1 MKKIILLSL
10 ILIYTLFQNNTY
22 CQNNTS
28 KIYFGQIDQE
38 ETSRILIDEKIDFS
52 DYGEYFSSEYSGK
65 LINKYAPYNSD
76 SYIFYKYYEDFKPM
90 TNIRIG
96 DEFFISY
103 SDNVIKSKVIG
114 YKVNNNMEDPN
125 NFLPILQTD
134 INYDYRSD
142 SNYFK
147 NIVICSDDNRIS
159 KIDYKTSD
167 DFFAFSI
174 AKKAIKE
181 HLNNTKPKSEYLIEF
196 EEYDL
201 FERKFIK
208 DENEI
213 LISYLEKIEFSAP
226 SDFSTGFT
234 SAIFIVDNQGNIL
247 KKVKEFLYNDFN
259 YNKVIGTVDLDND
272 GIFEILI
279 ETGYYEGSGYELWGF
294 KDNNFVKI
302 CEGFYYGV

>member
-1 MKKIILLSL
+1 MNKTILLSL
-10 ILIYTLFQNNTY
+10 ILIFTLFQNNTF
-22 CQNNTS
+22 CQNKLP

-65 LINKYAPYNSD
+65 LINKYAPYNSN

-90 TNIRIG
+90 TKIRIG
-96 DEFFISY
+96 DEFFISN
-103 SDNVIKSKVIG
+103 SDNVVKGKVIG

-134 INYDYRSD
+134 INFDYRSD

-159 KIDYKTSD
+159 IIDYKTSD
-167 DFFAFSI
+167 DLFAFSI
-174 AKKAIKE
+174 AKKAIYE
-181 HLNNTKPKSEYLIEF
+181 NLNNNKSNVEYYKQYEGFDVF
-196 EEYDL
+196 ENKY
-201 FERKFIK
+201 INS
-208 DENEI
+208 ENEI
-213 LISYLEKIEFSAP
+213 LISYIENIEFTAP
-226 SDFSTGFT
+226 HDFSSGFT
-234 SAIFIVDNQGNIL
+234 SAIFIVDNRGNIL

-294 KDNNFVKI
+294 KDNIFVKI